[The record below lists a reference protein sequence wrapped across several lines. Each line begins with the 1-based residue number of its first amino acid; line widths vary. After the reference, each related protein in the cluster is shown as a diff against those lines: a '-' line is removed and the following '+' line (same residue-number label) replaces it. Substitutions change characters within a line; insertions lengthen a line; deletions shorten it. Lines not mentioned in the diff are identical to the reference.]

1 MSGPFPERGW
11 IGAEQ
16 SQILVEAVH
25 RLSGISI
32 APTKTDFLEHRI
44 NRLLQASGVANVVEY
59 VNHLRLNP
67 TGPAAL
73 RLVEALATH
82 TTSFF
87 RERAHYDWLLA
98 VGLPAVVAEGAGLDR
113 PLVIWSAACSTGA
126 ELWSAGMVV
135 DGFARNRT
143 LRWDLVGT
151 DVSQKILVK
160 AAQAIFQEED
170 ILPIPEDMRKRYLLR
185 SRSPSGAKP
194 RYRIAPELRSRARL
208 GWANLLDLPSAMA
221 LTADI
226 TFLRNVLIYFDA
238 EDQLRA
244 AANVARRIRPGGY
257 LLTGHSEGLASPP
270 PGMTP
275 VAPSIYRKE

>member
-1 MSGPFPERGW
+1 MSGSLPQRGR

-32 APTKTDFLEHRI
+32 APTKTNFLEHRI
-44 NRLLQASGVANVVEY
+44 NRLLQTSGVANVEEY
-59 VNHLRLNP
+59 VRHLRVNP
-67 TGPAAL
+67 TGLAAL
-73 RLVEALATH
+73 RLVEALTTH

-98 VGLPAVVAEGAGLDR
+98 VGLPAVAAEGAGLDR

-135 DGFARNRT
+135 DGFARSRN

-160 AAQAIFQEED
+160 AARATFEEDD

-185 SRSPSGAKP
+185 SRGSPEARA

-208 GWANLLDLPSAMA
+208 GWVNLLDMPSAMA
-221 LTADI
+221 LRADI
-226 TFLRNVLIYFDA
+226 AFLRNVLIYFDA

-244 AANVARRIRPGGY
+244 AANVAQRIQPGGY
-257 LLTGHSEGLASPP
+257 LLTGHSEGLARPP
-270 PGMTP
+270 PGMTLL
-275 VAPSIYRKE
+275 APSIYRKE